1 MNQFKNNIPVIL
13 LLVLV
18 PYFFYTDAS
27 LAQSIIAAS
36 LAALSGY
43 KYYLEQKQLPDYEK
57 VFEEKLTLMGEI
69 SDENFRKVEE
79 QLISVRQK
87 MGMEGYVNTQKKKMT
102 DKQNVSSI
110 W

>member
-18 PYFFYTDAS
+18 PYFFYADAS

-36 LAALSGY
+36 LAALCGY

-57 VFEEKLTLMGEI
+57 VFEEKLNSMGEI
-69 SDENFRKVEE
+69 SDANFRKVEE

-87 MGMEGYVNTQKKKMT
+87 MGMEGYINTQKNKMT
-102 DKQNVSSI
+102 DKQSVSSI